1 MRQIG
6 YVFFTFASV
15 MVASLFMFEP
25 AEESEFPR
33 EIPWFEFQGAA
44 KTAFTKENLKGSWTL
59 AYFGY
64 TSCPDLCPVT
74 LNLAKEAKDVLSQ
87 SRPYIKN
94 MEVVFVSVDPL
105 RDSPEKSQKYAQFF
119 SPSFRGVTASISQQ
133 KKILGALDS
142 VANNDRV
149 GTSLEYKVYHP
160 TSLFL
165 FSPDGQWAGTIEDPK
180 SATQIV
186 TELTDLVIGA
196 KKTI

>member
-74 LNLAKEAKDVLSQ
+74 LNLAKEAKDVGNISELANSSS
-87 SRPYIKN
+87 SRRNVPEKLLQ
-94 MEVVFVSVDPL
+94 FVSGD
-105 RDSPEKSQKYAQFF
+105 
-119 SPSFRGVTASISQQ
+119 
-133 KKILGALDS
+133 
-142 VANNDRV
+142 
-149 GTSLEYKVYHP
+149 
-160 TSLFL
+160 
-165 FSPDGQWAGTIEDPK
+165 
-180 SATQIV
+180 
-186 TELTDLVIGA
+186 
-196 KKTI
+196 